1 MEMASRPAAKYPRA
15 VPWIARAW
23 WVIVA
28 VFGGAAIEAAVDG
41 RSSSVRYVAAIG
53 GWAVWATVALALAI
67 ASVHSLTAARVGTPL
82 ALAATAAA
90 GLGGAPAVDLALL
103 GVPAFVTCVAVFDAE
118 FGRQFV
124 QASAYG
130 DEERFPL
137 RSPAAV
143 GAAAIT
149 VWALWAAF
157 LISGPLLLAAQSW
170 IVGTLFTAL
179 AIAGIIFVGPRWDRL
194 SHRWFVLVPAGIVLH
209 DPVVL
214 ADTLALRAAQVA
226 GMRLAPADTEAADF
240 TGPAS
245 GYAIEVATTE
255 SITAVYAF
263 TPSEPNGRAV
273 HLTAFLVSPSRPGQV
288 LRACAD
294 RGLAVS

>member
-1 MEMASRPAAKYPRA
+1 
-15 VPWIARAW
+15 
-23 WVIVA
+23 
-28 VFGGAAIEAAVDG
+28 
-41 RSSSVRYVAAIG
+41 
-53 GWAVWATVALALAI
+53 L
-67 ASVHSLTAARVGTPL
+67 
-82 ALAATAAA
+82 
-90 GLGGAPAVDLALL
+90 
-103 GVPAFVTCVAVFDAE
+103 VTCVAVFAAE

-149 VWALWAAF
+149 VWVLWAAF

-170 IVGTLFTAL
+170 IAGTLTTVL
-179 AIAGIIFVGPRWDRL
+179 AIAGIFFVGPRWDRL

-214 ADTLALRAAQVA
+214 ADTLALRTAQIA
-226 GMRLAPADTEAADF
+226 TMRLAPADTEAADL

-245 GYAIEVATTE
+245 GYAIEVTTTE

-263 TPSEPNGRAV
+263 APSEPNGRAI

-288 LRACAD
+288 LRACAA
-294 RGLAVS
+294 RGFRVS